1 MAIKRLNV
9 IAAVSQN
16 RGIGKNNK
24 LPWRIPEDMDFF
36 TQISSAASEGK
47 MNIAILGRLTW
58 LSIPPKFRP
67 LPNRINVIVSSQLDC
82 VPEGVHLVKSFEES
96 LQLSEKL
103 SEDGEADEVFVC
115 GGFSLYKAALDQK
128 SYPVRLY
135 YTHILKDFDCDVF
148 FPTFDWDVFKP
159 IELDTVDS
167 TLKQYKDINFR
178 FAVYDRD
185 ALC

>member
-67 LPNRINVIVSSQLDC
+67 LPNRINVIVLIAYRSIFN
-82 VPEGVHLVKSFEES
+82 KS

-159 IELDTVDS
+159 IE
-167 TLKQYKDINFR
+167 
-178 FAVYDRD
+178 
-185 ALC
+185 